1 MHEKQIVFVDIHFM
15 ERIFIFTKDGV
26 IAEYAVGSELDHIDK
41 DLKRLERMMWSLDER
56 RSRNRISYRRPVA
69 SLEMLSLLSQHVER
83 LVELDILAAGNQ
95 AEREKVCA
103 DLVLILSSL
112 CLRLNRTLAKLHGRT
127 RFPHHPGLISQTSG
141 TVTSPMSISQSNKPK
156 PLMSKS
162 L

>member
-1 MHEKQIVFVDIHFM
+1 M
-15 ERIFIFTKDGV
+15 KDQFG
-26 IAEYAVGSELDHIDK
+26 GDQDK
-41 DLKRLERMMWSLDER
+41 LERMMWSLDER
-56 RSRNRISYRRPVA
+56 RSNRFFNRRP
-69 SLEMLSLLSQHVER
+69 LSVEILSRVSQHVER

-112 CLRLNRTLAKLHGRT
+112 SLRVSRTLAKLHGRT

-156 PLMSKS
+156 SLMSKS